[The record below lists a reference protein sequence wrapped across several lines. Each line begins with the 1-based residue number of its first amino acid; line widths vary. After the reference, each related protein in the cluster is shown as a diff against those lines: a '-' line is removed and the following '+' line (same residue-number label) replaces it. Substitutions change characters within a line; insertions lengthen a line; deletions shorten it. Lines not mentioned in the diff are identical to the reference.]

1 LGYRQYNLDERES
14 DFYEVFNEAVDAIL
28 KEDVDIVIHSGDL
41 FDSPLPPIKA
51 LKTFRDSLKRI
62 SDKAK
67 FISVLG
73 DHDMPRRRGLYPH
86 SLFDNVKVLGLGCLE
101 QMDFNGLLI
110 AGISNLRG
118 RSIELLREEIKKFD
132 KISSG
137 YRKSIF
143 IMHQA
148 IDRYLPF
155 EGAYEVREDELPR
168 TASYYALGHIHSRI
182 LTKFGKGILA
192 YAGSTEI
199 NSRSDIPSW
208 RKDGKGF
215 FLVDLDGDEPKVQKV
230 DLNVRPQIDLE
241 LNVMDRGELSNALK
255 VLNENLTSISKLSKK
270 LPIIHLN
277 IKCRDV
283 ERQSIMNKIN
293 DAIKGRILTSRISF
307 VEETSLPS
315 ITAIKGGVDQKG
327 LIGEILKKY
336 GLSNEKFI
344 NLALELQDLLV
355 NDEIDEAVNLVKKF
369 FGVDAK

>member
-28 KEDVDIVIHSGDL
+28 REDVDIVIHSGDL

-51 LKTFRDSLKRI
+51 LKTFRDAVRKI

-86 SLFDNVKVLGLGCLE
+86 SLFDNVRVLGLGCLE
-101 QMDFNGLLI
+101 HMDFNGLLV
-110 AGISNLRG
+110 AGISNIRG
-118 RSIELLREEIKKFD
+118 RGVDLLREEIRKFD

-137 YRKSIF
+137 YRKSILV
-143 IMHQA
+143 MHQA

-168 TASYYALGHIHSRI
+168 AASYYAFGHIHSRI
-182 LTKFGKGILA
+182 LVRFGGGFLA

-199 NSRSDIPSW
+199 NSKSDIPSW

-215 FLVDLDGDEPKVQKV
+215 FLVDFDGDEPKVQRV

-241 LNVMDRGELSNALK
+241 LEVMDRGGLSNALK
-255 VLNENLTSISKLSKK
+255 ALNENLASTSKLSNK

-283 ERQSIMNKIN
+283 ERQSVMGKIN

-307 VEETSLPS
+307 VEEASLPS
-315 ITAIKGGVDQKG
+315 IAAIKGGIDQRG
-327 LIGEILKKY
+327 LIGEILKRY
-336 GLSNEKFI
+336 GLSDEKI
-344 NLALELQDLLV
+344 IGLALELQDLIV
-355 NDEIDEAVNLVKKF
+355 NDEVDEAINVVRKF
-369 FGVDAK
+369 FGVDV

>member
-14 DFYEVFNEAVDAIL
+14 DFYDVFNEAVEIIL
-28 KEDVDIVIHSGDL
+28 KEDVDLVIHSGDL

-51 LKTFRDSLKRI
+51 LKIFRDAVKRI
-62 SDKAK
+62 SSKAK

-73 DHDMPRRRGLYPH
+73 DHDMPKRRGLYPH
-86 SLFDNVKVLGLGCLE
+86 SLFDDVKVLGLGCLE
-101 QMDFNGLLI
+101 HMDFNGVLI

-118 RSIELLREEIKKFD
+118 RSIELLREEIKRFD

-182 LTKFGKGILA
+182 LARFGGGLLA
-192 YAGSTEI
+192 YSGSTEI
-199 NSRSDIPSW
+199 NSKSDIPSW
-208 RKDGKGF
+208 RSDGKGF

-230 DLNVRPQIDLE
+230 NLNVRPQIDLE
-241 LNVMDRGELSNALK
+241 LNIMDRGGLSNALK
-255 VLNENLTSISKLSKK
+255 ILNENLISISKLSNK

-277 IKCRDV
+277 IKCRGV
-283 ERQSIMNKIN
+283 ERQNVINKIS

-307 VEETSLPS
+307 VEEHSLPS
-315 ITAIKGGVDQKG
+315 VTAIKSSVDQRG
-327 LIGEILKKY
+327 LISEILKRY
-336 GLSNEKFI
+336 GLSDEKFI
-344 NLALELQDLLV
+344 DLALELQDLLV
-355 NDEIDEAVNLVKKF
+355 NDEVDEAINLVKKF
-369 FGVDAK
+369 LGVDV